1 MIKTCSSINSGV
13 ANTMGASDAK
23 GKHYLAAKSKCY
35 VVQFKYGNPYLNHKE
50 IYIYI

>member
-1 MIKTCSSINSGV
+1 
-13 ANTMGASDAK
+13 MGASDAK

-50 IYIYI
+50 IYIYIIHIYI